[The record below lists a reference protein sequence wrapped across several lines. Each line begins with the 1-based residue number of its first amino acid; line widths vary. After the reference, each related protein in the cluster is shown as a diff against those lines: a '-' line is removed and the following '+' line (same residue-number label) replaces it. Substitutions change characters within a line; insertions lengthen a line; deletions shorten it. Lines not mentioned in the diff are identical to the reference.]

1 MHDCVGVGTLYM
13 HSVNVCGY
21 IVYAQCERVWVH
33 CICTV
38 CTCAYTYYV
47 ASFPA
52 LPPSFPMQK
61 NGESL
66 VSFLS

>member
-21 IVYAQCERVWVH
+21 IVYAQCIRVH
-33 CICTV
+33 TH
-38 CTCAYTYYV
+38 YV
-47 ASFPA
+47 ALFPA
-52 LPPSFPMQK
+52 LLPSFPLLAIQK